1 MRVTRIVAAIATGF
15 AVLTTAGCL
24 DDAGKGTVSDGSG
37 TNAAATKNAGA
48 GQGGTGQDAT
58 ATWGKRYTW
67 PDGLAVEVAKPVTCK
82 PGEYSSPQ
90 HPPRAVLVTILVVN
104 GSKENFDSGV
114 LSVGDD
120 AQFNGEKAEPLF
132 DSEGGCDETAASS
145 ATVLPGKTYKVK
157 LAFVVGKG
165 TGDFQLALQPDIAAA
180 KAVFVGKA

>member
-1 MRVTRIVAAIATGF
+1 MRVTRIVAAVAAGF

-37 TNAAATKNAGA
+37 TNAAATKN
-48 GQGGTGQDAT
+48 GGSGQDGT

-82 PGEYSSPQ
+82 PSEYSSPQ
-90 HPPRAVLVTILVVN
+90 HPPRAVLITILVVN
-104 GSKENFDSGV
+104 GTKENFDPGV
-114 LSVGDD
+114 LSVGGD

-132 DSEGGCDETAASS
+132 DSDGGCDDTTSTS

-165 TGDFQLALQPDIAAA
+165 TGDFQLALQPNITAA